1 MQIVVS
7 IKQVPDT
14 TEIRIDPKTNT
25 LIRQGVPAIVNPYD
39 LHAVE
44 EAIRLR
50 DRFGGRVTVI
60 SMGPPPAKAALKK
73 CIALGAD
80 EAILL
85 SDRVFGGSDTL
96 ATSYVLSQAITRL
109 RDENGLDL
117 VLCGKQAIDGDTAQ
131 VGPGIARRL
140 GLQQLTYVE
149 AIEDIDPVQGTITV
163 RRHLD
168 DGSEIVRTKLP
179 AMITVVKEIND
190 IRHAGLKH
198 LMRASRYEIPV
209 WTSVE
214 LEVDPK
220 KVGLKGS
227 PTSVARSFVPQPRGG
242 GELINGTP
250 EEAARDAVSR
260 LFATDLPVRIG
271 WKGASRNV

>member
-25 LIRQGVPAIVNPYD
+25 LIRQGVPSIVNPYD
-39 LHAVE
+39 MHAVE

-60 SMGPPPAKAALKK
+60 SMGPPQAKAALKK

-85 SDRVFGGSDTL
+85 SDRLFGGSDTL
-96 ATSYVLSQAITRL
+96 ATSYVLSQAIIKI

-149 AIEDIDPVQGTITV
+149 TIEEIDPASKTIAV

-168 DGSEIVRTKLP
+168 DGSEIVKTRLP
-179 AMITVVKEIND
+179 AMITVVKEINE

-209 WTSVE
+209 WTSAQLGIDVT
-214 LEVDPK
+214 

-227 PTSVARSFVPQPRGG
+227 PTSVAKSFVPQPRGG
-242 GELINGTP
+242 GELINAAP
-250 EEAARDAVSR
+250 QEAACDVVAR
-260 LFATDLPVRIG
+260 LFATDLPARIG
-271 WKGASRNV
+271 WKGASQNV